1 MAGGHRELLAWQES
15 MALAKLVYELTV
27 AFPKDELYGLT
38 SQMRRAAVSIPSNI
52 AEGAARN
59 GTREFRQFL
68 AIARGSLAE
77 LETQMLLAEQLGYLT
92 NSTLPTKHTER
103 LFKLISGLMN
113 SLQGSN

>member
-15 MALAKLVYELTV
+15 MVLVKLVYELTA
-27 AFPKDELYGLT
+27 AFPKEELYGLT
-38 SQMRRAAVSIPSNI
+38 SQLRRAAVSIPSNI

-59 GTREFRQFL
+59 GDREFHQFL

-77 LETQMLLAEQLGYLT
+77 LETQMLLAEQLGYLAKG
-92 NSTLPTKHTER
+92 TLPTGQMER

-113 SLQGSN
+113 SLQGNN